1 MEIKNLILRFKNKIM
16 GTNQPKRHVDVKPE
30 DMTLRD
36 AFTAYI
42 WDCRKNKTFAE
53 PTIDSYEVMRDKHL
67 QFIIDLRLFDLD
79 EHLVQVAL
87 NNELAKGYS
96 PNTVRKYK
104 AVLLRIFEKYRPE
117 FKPELVVAKK

>member
-1 MEIKNLILRFKNKIM
+1 MNIKNLIIRLK
-16 GTNQPKRHVDVKPE
+16 GKPIKQKAE
-30 DMTLRD
+30 ETEELTLRD

-67 QFIIDLRLFDLD
+67 QFIIDLNIFALD

-87 NNELAKGYS
+87 NNELAKGLS
-96 PNTVRKYK
+96 ISTVKKYRT
-104 AVLLRIFEKYRPE
+104 VLLRIFEAYRPD
-117 FKPELVVAKK
+117 FKPNLVVKK